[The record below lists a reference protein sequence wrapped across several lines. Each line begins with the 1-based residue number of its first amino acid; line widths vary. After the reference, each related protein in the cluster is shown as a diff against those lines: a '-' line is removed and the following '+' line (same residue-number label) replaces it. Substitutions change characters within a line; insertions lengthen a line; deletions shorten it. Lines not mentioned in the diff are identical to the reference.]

1 MKENKK
7 KVEKVVDGK
16 KMEDSRS
23 EDLRK
28 GKGERRGSTWGNER
42 DGLQKE
48 SRRRSSRGMM
58 LTLHQLT

>member
-1 MKENKK
+1 MK
-7 KVEKVVDGK
+7 K

-48 SRRRSSRGMM
+48 GRRRSSRGMM